1 MASYGRGYHTYTS
14 VNELSVALEKYLD
27 EAFDATINIMYAEL
41 QSMFYHGIYDVPE
54 SEKYDRTYE
63 TSTMLRMREVE
74 NGKVQFYFTKQ
85 GIEID
90 NPYHNQLEGLSGVDF
105 IRLITFDEN
114 GDISYGNNNHYGAH
128 SDVIGEMQDY
138 IKNNFKKI
146 YQEQCKRLGLS
157 LQ

>member
-41 QSMFYHGIYDVPE
+41 QSMFYHSIYDVPE
-54 SEKYDRTYE
+54 SEGYDRTYE

-74 NGKVQFYFTKQ
+74 NGKVQFYFSKQ

-90 NPYHNQLEGLSGVDF
+90 NPYHHQLDSLSGVEF
-105 IRLITFDEN
+105 IRLITFDED
-114 GDISYGNNNHYGAH
+114 GEISYGNNNRYGTH
-128 SDVIGEMQDY
+128 SDVIEEMQDY
-138 IKNNFKKI
+138 VKNNFKKI